1 MRKLL
6 SMATVVATV
15 LFLPA
20 LASAQDAT
28 KLPAADMDFVNQA
41 TAAGMAEV
49 DLGKLGAEKAADQS
63 VKQFAQRMVDDHSK
77 ANEQLIKIL
86 ADKKIEVPKELP
98 ADAAST
104 KDQLSSLPV
113 ADFDSEYMTHM
124 VSDHEKA
131 VALFDKE
138 SKEGQDAQLKQFA
151 EQTLPTIQDHLKQA
165 QQIQSSLGKVAATGQ
180 SPEHQTAPAAGT
192 SSQTSSAGTTQ
203 EAARP
208 ANPLGEMTAN
218 DLLGQKV
225 VNKNGDKV
233 GKIDDIVLNSNDK
246 AVLAVISVGGF
257 LGIGDKLVAIPVR
270 PASAWRGQGHP
281 PVVGDRG
288 RAEVDARVREG
299 SAGIFGLSARS
310 PDRQRCDPVE
320 RFLNSGGL
328 PRRDP
333 PDGRPSTAAS

>member
-6 SMATVVATV
+6 ATATIVATV

-28 KLPAADMDFVNQA
+28 KLQAADMDFVNQA

-86 ADKKIEVPKELP
+86 ADKKVEVPKEMP
-98 ADAAST
+98 ADATST
-104 KDQLSSLPV
+104 KDQLSSLSG
-113 ADFDSEYMTHM
+113 ADFDREFMTHM
-124 VSDHEKA
+124 VSGHEKA

-180 SPEHQTAPAAGT
+180 SPEQQTAPAAGT
-192 SSQTSSAGTTQ
+192 SSQTGTETTSSSAAATQ

-208 ANPLGEMTAN
+208 ANPFGEMTAN
-218 DLLGQKV
+218 DLIGQKV

-233 GKIDDIVLNSNDK
+233 GKIDDIVLNSSDK
-246 AVLAVISVGGF
+246 AVLAIISVGGF
-257 LGIGDKLVAIPVR
+257 LGIGDKLVAVPFDQLQLDKDKAVLMSSATEEQLKTMPEYEKDQEGYSIYPRDR
-270 PASAWRGQGHP
+270 P
-281 PVVGDRG
+281 
-288 RAEVDARVREG
+288 
-299 SAGIFGLSARS
+299 I
-310 PDRQRCDPVE
+310 
-320 RFLNSGGL
+320 GG
-328 PRRDP
+328 
-333 PDGRPSTAAS
+333 GATQ

>member
-6 SMATVVATV
+6 STATIVATV

-28 KLPAADMDFVNQA
+28 KLQAAEMDFVKQA

-49 DLGKLGAEKAADQS
+49 DVGKLGAEKAADQS

-86 ADKKIEVPKELP
+86 GDKKVEVPKELP

-104 KDQLSSLPV
+104 KDRLSSLSGT
-113 ADFDSEYMTHM
+113 DFDREFMTNM

-165 QQIQSSLGKVAATGQ
+165 QQIQSSLGKVAGQ
-180 SPEHQTAPAAGT
+180 SPEQQTAPAAGT
-192 SSQTSSAGTTQ
+192 SSQTGTETSSSGTSATQ

-208 ANPLGEMTAN
+208 ANPFGEMTAN
-218 DLLGQKV
+218 DLIGQKV
-225 VNKNGDKV
+225 VNKKGDKV
-233 GKIDDIVLNSNDK
+233 GKIDDIVLNSSDK

-257 LGIGDKLVAIPVR
+257 LGIGDKLVAVPFDQLQLDKDKAILMSSTTEEQLKTMPEYKKDQKDYSVYPRDR
-270 PASAWRGQGHP
+270 P
-281 PVVGDRG
+281 
-288 RAEVDARVREG
+288 
-299 SAGIFGLSARS
+299 I
-310 PDRQRCDPVE
+310 
-320 RFLNSGGL
+320 GG
-328 PRRDP
+328 
-333 PDGRPSTAAS
+333 GATQ